1 MKTNVKTILLVVAI
15 LAIAAAAYGWF
26 FVYNKPHKNIEGAK
40 TDFKFTAEAFVK
52 EFETSNVDSAE
63 KKYLDKVIEVSG
75 KVERVEAGD
84 SISNVIF
91 KVGDMYEIYF
101 ETYPEHNAEAKALK
115 PGQETTIKA
124 IFADAEAP
132 DAELEL
138 NGALKLRKCSFVKQ
152 DKE

>member
-1 MKTNVKTILLVVAI
+1 MKKNFKTIALIVIV
-15 LAIAAAAYGWF
+15 LAIVAGTYGWF

-52 EFETSNVDSAE
+52 EFENNNVDSAE

-75 KVERVEAGD
+75 KVERVEARD

-91 KVGDMYEIYF
+91 KVGDLYELYF

-115 PGQETTIKA
+115 PGQQITIKA

-138 NGALKLRKCSFVKQ
+138 NGALKLRKCSFVKE
-152 DKE
+152 DKK